1 MSFHP
6 IHGLLSKR
14 ILILDG
20 AMGTMIQPYK
30 LSEEDFRGDRFK
42 DWHKDLK
49 GNNDLLQIT
58 RPDVIGT
65 IHRQYFEAGADI
77 VETNTFNCNAISMA
91 DYDMQGL
98 VRELNVAGARLAK
111 SIAEEFTAKDSSKP
125 RFVAGSIGP
134 TNRSLGMSPD
144 VNDPGFRAITW
155 DQLVEAY
162 EEQVDALIE
171 GGVDLLLVETVFDTL
186 NCKAALFAIENV
198 YEKRGVRLPI
208 MVSVTIIDLAGRNLS
223 GQSTEAFW
231 NSVSHANLLSVGVNC
246 ALGAELMRPYVQ
258 ELAEKA
264 TVHVSCHPNAGL
276 PNAFGGY
283 DQSPDYMA
291 GLLKDFAESKFLNIV
306 GGCCGTTP
314 DHIKA
319 IREAVEVFP
328 PRAIPSPEKT
338 LRLSGLDPFT
348 FRKEM
353 TFLNVGERTN
363 ITGSP
368 KFAKLILGG
377 DYDAALSIARQQV
390 ENGASVFD
398 VN

>member
-1 MSFHP
+1 MSHP
-6 IHGLLSKR
+6 IHDLLKQR

-30 LSEEDFRGDRFK
+30 LEETDFRGDRFK

-49 GNNDLLQIT
+49 GNNDLLQLT

-65 IHRQYFEAGADI
+65 IHRKYFEAGADI
-77 VETNTFNCNAISMA
+77 VETNTFNANAISMA

-98 VRELNVAGARLAK
+98 VREINIEGARLAK
-111 SIAEEFTAKDSSKP
+111 SIAEEFTAKDPSKP

-162 EEQVDALIE
+162 EEQVEALID
-171 GGVDLLLVETVFDTL
+171 GGADLLLVETVFDTL

-198 YEKRGVRLPI
+198 YQKKSVRLPI

-231 NSVSHANLLSVGVNC
+231 NSVSHADLLSVGVNC

-283 DQSPDYMA
+283 DQSPEYMA
-291 GLLKDFAESKFLNIV
+291 GLLKDFAES
-306 GGCCGTTP
+306 
-314 DHIKA
+314 
-319 IREAVEVFP
+319 
-328 PRAIPSPEKT
+328 
-338 LRLSGLDPFT
+338 
-348 FRKEM
+348 
-353 TFLNVGERTN
+353 
-363 ITGSP
+363 
-368 KFAKLILGG
+368 
-377 DYDAALSIARQQV
+377 
-390 ENGASVFD
+390 
-398 VN
+398 